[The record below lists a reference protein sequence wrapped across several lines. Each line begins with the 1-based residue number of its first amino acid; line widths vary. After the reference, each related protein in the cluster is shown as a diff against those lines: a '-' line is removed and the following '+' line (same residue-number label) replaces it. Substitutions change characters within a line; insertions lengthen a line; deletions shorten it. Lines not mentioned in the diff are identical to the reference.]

1 MVDYLIQKPFCRRT
15 CLREARAICGAD
27 AASWRDRSS
36 CAFRARTA
44 PRTAIRGRG
53 TIAVLRGPRQRP
65 GEGRVDFDAGLVELI
80 VFEHQPPGIDEGD
93 AGDADEDED
102 VPDVGGSEIITAAE
116 RNAAGCKEHDGL
128 AILQQALRA

>member
-1 MVDYLIQKPFCRRT
+1 MVDYLIQKVILPTDVF
-15 CLREARAICGAD
+15 ARGPGHCGAD

-65 GEGRVDFDAGLVELI
+65 GAGRVDFDAGLAEL
-80 VFEHQPPGIDEGD
+80 VLFDHPPPGTHEGD
-93 AGDADEDED
+93 AGDAHQ
-102 VPDVGGSEIITAAE
+102 PQHLPTTRHSPTPTPPH
-116 RNAAGCKEHDGL
+116 RHP
-128 AILQQALRA
+128 